1 MKLDNTGIK
10 ILEDK
15 DIKILEAIYKFN
27 KENHIKACIKD
38 IERETGLAYNTVR
51 IWLKDLES
59 ENYVLIENNRRVKE
73 IQLSEKGSEVVLG
86 SQTFIED
93 YTKT

>member
-1 MKLDNTGIK
+1 MKLNDTGIT

-38 IERETGLAYNTVR
+38 IERETGFSYNTVR
-51 IWLKDLES
+51 IWLKDLKS

-73 IQLSEKGSEVVLG
+73 TQLTEKGAKVVLD
-86 SQTFIED
+86 SQTSIED
-93 YTKT
+93 